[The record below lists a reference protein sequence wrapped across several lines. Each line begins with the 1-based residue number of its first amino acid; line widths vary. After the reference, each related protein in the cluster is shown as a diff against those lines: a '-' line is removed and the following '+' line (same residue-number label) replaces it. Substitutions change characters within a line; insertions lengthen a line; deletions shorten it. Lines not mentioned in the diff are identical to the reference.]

1 MAAPRNLTNQ
11 EKREFAIEIT
21 NELPEQC
28 VQDPLRLCHR
38 LSTAVGRLEYDYNL
52 GKINKEDA
60 LENAKDTKQIIAKH
74 CLKGLQMDGTRTV
87 CGYEGVANP
96 QLG

>member
-1 MAAPRNLTNQ
+1 MAPRNLTGQ
-11 EKREFAIEIT
+11 EKREFAAEIT
-21 NELPEQC
+21 DELPKQC

-52 GKINKEDA
+52 GRISKEDA
-60 LENAKDTKQIIAKH
+60 IESAKDTKSVIAEH
-74 CLKGLQMDGTRTV
+74 CLRGLQMDGSRTV
-87 CGYEGVANP
+87 CGYEGVAHP